1 MANVYI
7 PKAFDLPEE
16 RLILAGI
23 FMTCIL
29 AFKTYNIN
37 AAPKGGC
44 LANPSN
50 ICVIVPLLGEIKGVL
65 YIDTR

>member
-1 MANVYI
+1 MKNYLNEKVRI
-7 PKAFDLPEE
+7 DL
-16 RLILAGI
+16 LLAGI
-23 FMTCIL
+23 IL
-29 AFKTYNIN
+29 AFILTFKTYNIN